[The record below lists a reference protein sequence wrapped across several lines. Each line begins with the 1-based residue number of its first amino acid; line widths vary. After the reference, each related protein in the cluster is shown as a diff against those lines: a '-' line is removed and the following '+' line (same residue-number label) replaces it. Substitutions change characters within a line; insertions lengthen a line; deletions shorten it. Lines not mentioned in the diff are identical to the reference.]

1 MGEQRAAGDDRNGS
15 AVRREDPTTREASPR
30 RSPLAARRSG
40 RVLTTLLASLVA
52 LTALVVLAGVVGT
65 RKGWIVVE
73 RGVVRTASTAGEVRA
88 RGFVSPADSIAA
100 AAPAAV
106 PAPPL
111 APGDT
116 VGLPTVDPALRP
128 DSGRAAGP
136 LDSVSGLG
144 VAPGASSASAP
155 PPVASAADLA
165 TLRGRL
171 IVPVRGVATSA
182 LHDDF
187 DQARG
192 AGTRR
197 HEALDIVAPRG
208 TPVVAATDGRVV
220 KLFDSEAGG
229 LTIYQSDGGN
239 RFVLL
244 YGHLDRYE
252 PGLREGATVRQGQV
266 IGYVGS
272 TGNASLDT
280 PHLHFAVAR
289 SGDPARW
296 WGSGTPVNPYP
307 LLRP

>member
-1 MGEQRAAGDDRNGS
+1 MSDERATGERWTLGRRLATGDPHH
-15 AVRREDPTTREASPR
+15 APARRPA
-30 RSPLAARRSG
+30 RSG
-40 RVLTTLLASLVA
+40 RILGKLLG
-52 LTALVVLAGVVGT
+52 TLVVLGLLVVVAGVVGI
-65 RKGWIVVE
+65 RNGWVVIAP
-73 RGVVRTASTAGEVRA
+73 GGGARTASVAGEVNARA
-88 RGFVSPADSIAA
+88 LASPADSL

-106 PAPPL
+106 PAPAPL
-111 APGDT
+111 PGDT
-116 VGLPTVDPALRP
+116 VGLPPVDPALRS
-128 DSGRAAGP
+128 DSGRTGAP
-136 LDSVSGLG
+136 LDTTSGLG
-144 VAPGASSASAP
+144 VAPGATAASGP
-155 PPVASAADLA
+155 PPTATAAELA

-171 IVPVRGVATSA
+171 VVPVRGVAASA
-182 LHDDF
+182 LRDDF

-229 LTIYQSDGGN
+229 LTIYQADAGN

-252 PGLREGATVRQGQV
+252 AGLKEGAAVRQGQV

-289 SGDPARW
+289 SGDAARW

-307 LLRP
+307 LLKP

>member
-1 MGEQRAAGDDRNGS
+1 MGERRAAGHDRHRDTVG
-15 AVRREDPTTREASPR
+15 REDPSIREAPSR
-30 RSPLAARRSG
+30 RSSPAARRSG
-40 RVLTTLLASLVA
+40 RALTTLLAALVV

-65 RKGWIVVE
+65 RQGWIEIE
-73 RGVVRTASTAGEVRA
+73 RGGMRTASTAGEVGARA
-88 RGFVSPADSIAA
+88 LVSPADSLT

-106 PAPPL
+106 PAPPPL
-111 APGDT
+111 PGDT

-128 DSGRAAGP
+128 DSAPAGTP
-136 LDSVSGLG
+136 LDTTSGLG
-144 VAPGASSASAP
+144 VAPGATSAGGP
-155 PPVASAADLA
+155 PPAATAADLA

-171 IVPVRGVATSA
+171 VVPVRGMAASA
-182 LHDDF
+182 LRDDF

-197 HEALDIVAPRG
+197 HEALDIIAPRG

-229 LTIYQSDGGN
+229 LTIYQADAGS

-252 PGLREGATVRQGQV
+252 AGLREGAAVRQGQV

-296 WGSGTPVNPYP
+296 WGSGTPVNPFP